1 MLGSA
6 RRWMVWLVL
15 GSATVVYGALFLN
28 GWWNQGKG
36 HYPNGFEVT
45 GSLPQPQC
53 TTKDLQPFTV
63 PSANRHHRR
72 DARPWLLEFHPSDL
86 LYADILSQRPD
97 CVAELLAH
105 HRRDGRPHVTVLLD
119 RITGEPV
126 ARFAFLGGALSR

>member
-6 RRWMVWLVL
+6 RRRMVWLLPAV
-15 GSATVVYGALFLN
+15 AMAVYGALFLN

-36 HYPNGFEVT
+36 HYPNGSEAT
-45 GSLPQPQC
+45 GSVSQAQC
-53 TTKDLQPFTV
+53 TAKDLQPFTV
-63 PSANRHHRR
+63 PSTSPHHRR

-97 CVAELLAH
+97 CIAELLAH
-105 HRRDGRPHVTVLLD
+105 RRRDARQHVTLLLD

-126 ARFAFLGGALSR
+126 ARFAFLGGTLGR